1 MGEDLSTGA
10 KIGITLIILC
20 TLIAIVFSLLTMMKN
35 ITNSGASQLQGSLD
49 QMLLTQFDD
58 YNQKTVSGTQVVS
71 SIKVFEGQDVAIVVR
86 PALAV
91 KGQVNSTSVIGGFN
105 YGSLLSGYY
114 VDDPKAMSGYGNI
127 YTTTQNVTI
136 PESKT
141 DTNGCPVYSDSS
153 DFSTGIY
160 MHESLTYYV
169 GAFADDGS
177 VLVPTNTNTRPL
189 EASGKCSYVRSSAKY
204 RAMLIKDASDT
215 IIGVCFTEL
224 TNK

>member
-71 SIKVFEGQDVAIVVR
+71 SIKVFEGQDVAVVVR

-91 KGQVNSTSVIGGFN
+91 KGKVGETSAIAGLN
-105 YGSLLSGYY
+105 YGSLLQGYY
-114 VDDPKAMSGYGNI
+114 IKGKDPDVLPGYGNAYI
-127 YTTTQNVTI
+127 GANDVTI
-136 PESKT
+136 EKCPEYT
-141 DTNGCPVYSDSS
+141 DSS
-153 DFSTGIY
+153 SFDKGLY
-160 MHESLTYYV
+160 MHKSQTYYV

-189 EASGKCSYVRSSAKY
+189 EASGKCTYVRSSAKY

-224 TNK
+224 TNN

>member
-71 SIKVFEGQDVAIVVR
+71 SIKVFEGQDVAIIVR

-91 KGQVNSTSVIGGFN
+91 GKTINSKGVSGGFN
-105 YGSLLSGYY
+105 YGSLLQCYY
-114 VDDPKAMSGYGNI
+114 GTKHSLKGYGNI
-127 YTTTQNVTI
+127 YTNEFTVSL
-136 PESKT
+136 PDGDDKT
-141 DTNGCPVYSDSS
+141 EDCPIYQAGNEATKLTLHSS
-153 DFSTGIY
+153 
-160 MHESLTYYV
+160 ETYYV
-169 GAFADDGS
+169 GSFADDGT
-177 VLVPTNTNTRPL
+177 VLVPRNDNTRPL
-189 EASGKCSYVRSSAKY
+189 EASGKYSFVRSSAKY
-204 RAMLIKDASDT
+204 RAMLIKDTSDT

>member
-91 KGQVNSTSVIGGFN
+91 KGAIDNKSTIAGLN
-105 YGSLLSGYY
+105 YGSLLQGYY
-114 VDDPKAMSGYGNI
+114 TAKDSTKSLPGYGNVYI
-127 YTTTQNVTI
+127 GTNDVTI
-136 PESKT
+136 ESCPEYT
-141 DTNGCPVYSDSS
+141 DSS
-153 DFSTGIY
+153 AFDQGLY
-160 MHESLTYYV
+160 MHKSQTYYV

-189 EASGKCSYVRSSAKY
+189 EASGKCTYVRSSAKY

-224 TNK
+224 TNN

>member
-20 TLIAIVFSLLTMMKN
+20 SLIAIVFSLLTMMKN

-86 PALAV
+86 PALAT
-91 KGQVNSTSVIGGFN
+91 KGEKAISGGYN
-105 YGSLLSGYY
+105 YGSLLQGYY
-114 VDDPKAMSGYGNI
+114 KENPDTLAGYGKY
-127 YTTTQNVTI
+127 YTATNTVTI
-136 PESKT
+136 PTGAENET
-141 DTNGCPVYSDSS
+141 ACPTYGDSS
-153 DFSTGIY
+153 SFDQGLF
-160 MHESLTYYV
+160 MHSSQTYYV
-169 GAFADDGS
+169 GAFADAGT
-177 VLVPTNTNTRPL
+177 VLVPRNDNSRPL
-189 EASGKCSYVRSSAKY
+189 AASGKPSYVRSSAKY
-204 RAMLIKDASDT
+204 RAMLIKDASDA

-224 TNK
+224 TNS

>member
-20 TLIAIVFSLLTMMKN
+20 SLIAIVFSLLTMMKN

-86 PALAV
+86 PALAT
-91 KGQVNSTSVIGGFN
+91 KGTDPKVSGYN
-105 YGSLLSGYY
+105 YGSLLEGYY
-114 VDDPKAMSGYGNI
+114 TDKPSTLAGYGNI
-127 YTTTQNVTI
+127 YTATNTVTI
-136 PESKT
+136 PTGAENET
-141 DTNGCPVYSDSS
+141 ACPTYEDS
-153 DFSTGIY
+153 DFTQGLY
-160 MHESLTYYV
+160 MHSSQTYYV
-169 GAFADDGS
+169 GAFADAGT
-177 VLVPTNTNTRPL
+177 VLVPRNDNSRPL
-189 EASGKCSYVRSSAKY
+189 AASGKPSYVRSSAKY
-204 RAMLIKDASDT
+204 RAMLIKDASDA

-224 TNK
+224 TNS